1 MALLAQRAMKS
12 SLRLT
17 LAIGAALAGIAV
29 TLALGNWQ
37 LRRAAEKIASERAWS
52 AAQASAPVNL
62 RGASDFAAVAVDLP
76 RRVQVRGR
84 FEHERTVWLD
94 NRALAGRAGFFV
106 VTPLRVE
113 GTEVH
118 LLVNRGWA
126 PRDPA
131 ERARLPAI
139 GRPGGVVEIEGMA
152 VQGAPRLLQFTDAHD
167 GPIWQNL
174 DVETLQTELG
184 APLAPFVL
192 QQTST
197 LDDALDRHWTP
208 PASGVDRHRGYAF
221 QWFSLAA
228 LLSVITVGI
237 AWRALR
243 RRSVGE
249 STA

>member
-1 MALLAQRAMKS
+1 MKS
-12 SLRLT
+12 SLRVA
-17 LAIGAALAGIAV
+17 LAIGAVLAGVAA

-37 LRRAAEKIASERAWS
+37 LRRAEEKIAKEAAWS
-52 AAQASAPVNL
+52 AAQASAPVDL
-62 RGASDFAAVAVDLP
+62 RAASDFETIAAHLP
-76 RRVQVRGR
+76 RRTRVRGQ
-84 FEHERTVWLD
+84 FEHDRTVWLD

-113 GTEVH
+113 GTDVR

-126 PRDPA
+126 PRNPA
-131 ERARLPAI
+131 ERTRLPAI
-139 GRPGGVVEIEGMA
+139 GRPDGVVEIEGMA
-152 VQGAPRLLQFTDAHD
+152 VQGAPRVFQFTDAHD

-174 DVETLQTELG
+174 DVETLQRELG
-184 APLAPFVL
+184 APVAPFVL
-192 QQTST
+192 QQTSA

-208 PASGVDRHRGYAF
+208 PATGVDRHRGYAF

-228 LLSVITVGI
+228 LLAVIAVGI

-243 RRSVGE
+243 RRPAAE